1 MADKFSWSAEQLRA
15 IGHRGRAGIVTAAA
29 GSGKTA
35 VLVERITRLLMGTAE
50 DENGNITRTE
60 PVYADEMVV
69 TTFTNAAAAEIK
81 ARIEASLEAL
91 AAEPATSAADRELIA
106 EQQLRLRDA
115 HISTTHALCAELLRR
130 YSNAAGLRP
139 DFRVLDA
146 SQTDLLKAQ
155 AMKAVMEKFCEA
167 PEDAEKRELL
177 YGWYAGEN
185 DDSIE
190 AMTDYLYRFSRK
202 TPDPDAFFGRWLGY
216 YKDPA
221 SYDGKIRKLFNERV
235 RAEIADVLGNI
246 RANIKAL
253 VPLTRQAPSAP
264 AKGRALDANPME
276 PVGEVWE
283 KLLGAYDAAVWGAP
297 DFREK
302 LKAANSAFAA
312 AAKTPDASGKKK
324 IIDLNTTSKQV
335 PSEEMKVL
343 IAQLKADCKA
353 LAKSTSELRPFDEDM
368 KTCAPVLEAL
378 LELEKRFEDD
388 YSARKAELGGLDFD
402 DLEHIMLGILRESPD
417 PAAGPGA
424 ESSQSPVAREI
435 AGTIK
440 VIIVD
445 EFQDSNEVQYE
456 LYRLIS
462 RDKKNLF
469 FVGDLKQSI
478 YRFRGADPLVFSR
491 LSEDDPDFE
500 AIPLNRNFRS
510 RVSVINTA
518 NTIFGACMTKEL
530 GDVDYNDSC
539 KLVFGAKYT
548 PDTGDNRTEFIEI
561 YAGDDTEARRAEAK
575 YVADRIKKMVADGF
589 PVSDGNG
596 GLRPCRYGDFAIIMR
611 SYTNYARVYTNALDE
626 AGIPGEAKDD
636 EEYTDLE
643 EVRYLLALL
652 RVIDDPYRDEDLAA
666 VLMREPYRLS
676 ADELA
681 EIKLTGRYSL
691 LNGLKVRAK
700 LDKAYADILGRLK
713 AACPDSPLPDGEE
726 LAAVLSAPPYS
737 LTDAELENTALCGRS
752 RHLHLWTGL
761 KEYAPKNEKAAAVLR
776 ELEDYRAFA
785 AENSPARLIRRIC
798 DESMILPSFEAE
810 RSGRKKLANLRLMPH
825 YAESFPGGE
834 SAGLYDFLRYLETL
848 RRRKIKLV
856 KAEGDSR
863 AVDAVRI
870 MTVHGSKGLEFPVC
884 FMVNL
889 PSRPGVRRDDPNIIC
904 DAGLGIGM
912 TVRDKDHLLRIEN
925 FLDRTIAEEYKRL
938 ELSESMRLLY
948 VAVTRAREK
957 LIITVPNPPKNIN
970 DSHWGW
976 IRTSCEAAGDD
987 SPITFAAY
995 EAEEI
1000 EAASGNEDAAPEDNA
1015 PEAADSIDI
1024 DPGYAYRDSARLPAK
1039 FTATQIGV
1047 KNVMADDRP
1056 DDTAFRVLR
1065 VPSFLKA
1072 GEKSLLTGK
1081 SRGDAY
1087 HKAME
1092 LIDFATPPD
1101 RTGEALDALC
1111 ANGALS
1117 QAERASIDDSDI
1129 AYFLGS
1135 DLCRRMNACGA
1146 ENIYKEHPLF
1156 YEPDDEELKA
1166 ICAQYGIASWSDS
1179 EKPFIQGITD
1189 LFFVEG
1195 NEIVLVDYKTNV
1207 RTTPQ
1212 LLTAEYSG
1220 QLAIYAHALTESMGM
1235 RVKEKMLY
1243 SFWLESEGR
1252 RNGESGRGI
1261 VVIR

>member
-1 MADKFSWSAEQLRA
+1 M
-15 IGHRGRAGIVTAAA
+15 GISGNED
-29 GSGKTA
+29 GS
-35 VLVERITRLLMGTAE
+35 V
-50 DENGNITRTE
+50 TRTE
-60 PVYADEMVV
+60 PVKADEMVI

-81 ARIEASLEAL
+81 ARIEASLEKL
-91 AAEPATSAADRELIA
+91 AEDPAASDADRALIA
-106 EQQLRLRDA
+106 DQQLRLRDA

-130 YSNAAGLRP
+130 YSNTAGLRP
-139 DFRVLDA
+139 DFKVLDA
-146 SQTDLLKAQ
+146 SQTDLFRAQ

-190 AMTDYLYRFSRK
+190 AMIDYLYRFSRK
-202 TPDPDAFFGRWLGY
+202 TPDPEAFFGRWLGW
-216 YKDPA
+216 YKNPA
-221 SYDGKIRKLFNERV
+221 SYNGRIRKLYNERV
-235 RAEIADVLGNI
+235 RKELADVLDNI
-246 RANIKAL
+246 RAGIKAL
-253 VPLTRQAPSAP
+253 VPLTKQAPAAP
-264 AKGRALDANPME
+264 AKGKALAANPME

-283 KLLGAYDAAVWGAP
+283 RLLADYDAAVYGAP

-302 LKAANSAFAA
+302 LKAANAAFAA

-335 PSEEMKVL
+335 PADEMKAL
-343 IAQLKADCKA
+343 ISQLKADCKA
-353 LAKSTSELRPFDEDM
+353 LAKSTAELRPFDEDM
-368 KTCAPVLEAL
+368 KACAPVLEAL
-378 LELEKRFEDD
+378 LELEKRFADD

-402 DLEHIMLGILRESPD
+402 DLEHTMLDILREKPGPD
-417 PAAGPGA
+417 ADPDA
-424 ESSQSPVAREI
+424 ESVQSAVAKEI
-435 AGTIK
+435 ADTIK

-462 RDKKNLF
+462 RNKENLF

-478 YRFRGADPLVFSR
+478 YRFRGADPLVLR
-491 LSEDDPDFE
+491 RRSEDDPDFE

-510 RVSVINTA
+510 REAVINTA

-530 GDVDYNDSC
+530 GDVDYNDGC
-539 KLVFGAKYT
+539 KLVFGASYT
-548 PDTGDNRTEFIEI
+548 PDTPENRTEFIEI
-561 YAGDDTEARRAEAK
+561 YGQNDTEARQAEAR
-575 YVADRIKKMVADGF
+575 YVADRIKKMTAEGF
-589 PVSDGNG
+589 KVSDGEG

-611 SYTNYARVYTNALDE
+611 SYTNYARIYTNALDE

-681 EIKLTGRYSL
+681 EIKLTDRYSL
-691 LNGLKVRAK
+691 LDGLKVRAK
-700 LDKAYADILGRLK
+700 LGGTYAAILGKLRETYR
-713 AACPDSPLPDGEE
+713 DRPLPDGSE
-726 LAAVLSAPPYS
+726 LAGILSRPPYS
-737 LTDAELENTALCGRS
+737 LGSEDLNELALYGRGK
-752 RHLHLWTGL
+752 HKYLWTGL
-761 KEYAPKNEKAAAVLR
+761 KAYAEKNEKAAAVLR
-776 ELEDYRAFA
+776 EIEDYRAFA

-810 RSGRKKLANLRLMPH
+810 KSGRKKLANLRLMPH
-825 YAESFPGGE
+825 YAEDFPGGE
-834 SAGLYDFLRYLETL
+834 SASLYDFLRYLETL
-848 RRRKIKLV
+848 RRRRIKLV
-856 KAEGDSR
+856 RAEGDSR
-863 AVDAVRI
+863 AADAVRI
-870 MTVHGSKGLEFPVC
+870 MTVHGSKGLEFPIC

-889 PSRPGVRRDDPNIIC
+889 PSQPGVRRDNPNIIC
-904 DAGLGIGM
+904 DTAYGIGM
-912 TVRDKDHLLRIEN
+912 TVRDGDHLLKIEN
-925 FLDRTIAEEYKRL
+925 FLDRTISEEYRRL

-976 IRTSCEAAGDD
+976 IRTSCENAGDD
-987 SPITFAAY
+987 APITFTAY
-995 EAEEI
+995 NAEDIEAEI
-1000 EAASGNEDAAPEDNA
+1000 SADDNA
-1015 PEAADSIDI
+1015 AAADDTAPAADTIDI
-1024 DPGYAYRDSARLPAK
+1024 DPDYAYRDSARLPAK

-1047 KNVMADDRP
+1047 KNVKANDRP

-1072 GEKSLLTGK
+1072 GESSKLTGK
-1081 SRGDAY
+1081 KRGDAY

-1092 LIDFATPPD
+1092 LLDFTTPPD
-1101 RTGEALDALC
+1101 RAAEALGRLY
-1111 ANGALS
+1111 ANGALT
-1117 QAERASIDDSDI
+1117 QAERESINDEDI
-1129 AYFLGS
+1129 VYFLESG
-1135 DLCRRMNACGA
+1135 LCRRMNACGA
-1146 ENIYKEHPLF
+1146 DNIYKEHPLF
-1156 YEPDDEELKA
+1156 YEPDDEELRL
-1166 ICAQYGIASWSDS
+1166 ICAQYGIEAWNDS

-1189 LFFVEG
+1189 LFFVENG
-1195 NEIVLVDYKTNV
+1195 EIVLVDYKTNV
-1207 RTTPQ
+1207 NTTPEA
-1212 LLTAEYSG
+1212 LAEEYRG

-1235 RVKEKMLY
+1235 RVKEKILY

-1252 RNGESGRGI
+1252 KNGGSGRGTI
-1261 VVIR
+1261 VIQ